1 MLANAPGF
9 RSLHAARETHFDDTY
24 ADILDR
30 AYIPPLRGPTN
41 KQWKHMLTILSDAIE
56 GRVTVKNEEFFLNSR
71 RGNIEFS
78 LLSEGVR
85 KLALLWILIQN
96 GTLSSGSVLLWD
108 EPETNL
114 NPKLFH
120 PLIDVLLN
128 LQRTGVQVLLATHDY
143 VILKELDLCKRDTD
157 QVLFHS
163 LYRDSSTGEIDCH
176 STPSYLDIHPN
187 AIGDTFDH
195 LYDREIERSLEQSKE

>member
-1 MLANAPGF
+1 M
-9 RSLHAARETHFDDTY
+9 
-24 ADILDR
+24 
-30 AYIPPLRGPTN
+30 
-41 KQWKHMLTILSDAIE
+41 
-56 GRVTVKNEEFFLNSR
+56 
-71 RGNIEFS
+71 
-78 LLSEGVR
+78 
-85 KLALLWILIQN
+85 
-96 GTLSSGSVLLWD
+96 LLWD

-120 PLIDVLLN
+120 PLIDVLLK

-163 LYRDSSTGEIDCH
+163 LYRVSSTGEIDCH

-195 LYDREIERSLEQSKE
+195 LYDREIERSLEQSN